1 MIRTYSVKFK
11 NKSKMLTTKEAV
23 AEIEQEIVEE
33 TGAKSAVI
41 KEDGQIVSI
50 EADEDEFPLV
60 MNKVV
65 NVFKKIDDRSEV
77 SYKFGMNR

>member
-50 EADEDEFPLV
+50 EADEDEFPIV

>member
-11 NKSKMLTTKEAV
+11 SKSKMPSTDEAI
-23 AEIEQEIVEE
+23 AELENTIVEE
-33 TGAKSAVI
+33 SGAKSAAV
-41 KEDGQIVSI
+41 KDNGQIVSI
-50 EADEDEFPLV
+50 EADEEQFSAV

-77 SYKFGMNR
+77 SYKFSLNR